1 MIGRINRR
9 ETIMLLGGAAAAWP
23 LAARAQQAKLP
34 VIGYLSSSGPTSI
47 ITTGY
52 MLPAFRQGL
61 KEAGYAEG
69 QNVAIEYR
77 WADGKMERLP
87 VLVAELVSLRVAVI
101 FATSNAAAQA
111 AKSAGDIVPVAF
123 AIGGDPVSLGL
134 VASIRQP
141 GRNMMGATFL
151 STTIQAISLQML
163 HEAVPNAGVVGVL
176 MNPSNPN
183 AEPNAQEQQQAAR
196 MLGLQL
202 QVLNARTTGEID
214 MAFATFVQSHV
225 GALVINGDP
234 FFSDRIGQIAALT
247 LRHAIPAIYPT
258 RDFVDAGGLMTYG
271 ASNTEATRLAAIYT
285 GRILKGEKPSDLP
298 VQQSTKVELILNL
311 ITAKTIGVTFPL
323 TLLGR
328 ADAVIE

>member
-1 MIGRINRR
+1 VKRR
-9 ETIMLLGGAAAAWP
+9 TFIAGLGSAAALP
-23 LAARAQQAKLP
+23 VVARAQQAKLP
-34 VIGYLSSSGPTSI
+34 VIGYLSSNGPTSTV
-47 ITTGY
+47 TTGY
-52 MLPAFRQGL
+52 MLPSFRQGL

-69 QNVAIEYR
+69 QNVTIQYR

-87 VLVAELVSLRVAVI
+87 VLAADLVSLRVAVI

-111 AKSAGDIVPVAF
+111 AKSASDIVPVAF

-134 VASIRQP
+134 VASMRQP
-141 GRNMMGATFL
+141 GRNMTGATFL
-151 STTIQAISLQML
+151 STASQAISLQML

-183 AEPNAQEQQQAAR
+183 AESNAQEQQQAAR

-214 MAFATFVQSHV
+214 TAFATFVQSHV

-258 RDFVDAGGLMTYG
+258 RDFVGAGGLMTYG
-271 ASNTEATRLAAIYT
+271 ASITEASRLAAIYT
-285 GRILKGEKPSDLP
+285 GRILKGDKPSDLP

-311 ITAKTIGVTFPL
+311 ITAKIIGVTFPL

-328 ADAVIE
+328 ADEIIE